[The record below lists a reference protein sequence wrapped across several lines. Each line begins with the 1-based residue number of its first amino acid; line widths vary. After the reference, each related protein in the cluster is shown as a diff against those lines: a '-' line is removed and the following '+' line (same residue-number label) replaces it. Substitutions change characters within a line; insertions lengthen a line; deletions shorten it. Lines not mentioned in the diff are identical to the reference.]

1 MKKQP
6 KVKEPVRV
14 RFKELKGGS
23 LSVYLDQYVNG
34 YRKYE
39 FLRMY
44 LVPETDA
51 ASREHNRMTMQR
63 VNAIKAQRIL
73 RLLV

>member
-14 RFKELKGGS
+14 RFKELKDGS
-23 LSVYLDQYVNG
+23 VSVYLDQYVNG
-34 YRKYE
+34 CRKYD

-51 ASREHNRMTMQR
+51 ASE
-63 VNAIKAQRIL
+63 VNPES
-73 RLLV
+73 